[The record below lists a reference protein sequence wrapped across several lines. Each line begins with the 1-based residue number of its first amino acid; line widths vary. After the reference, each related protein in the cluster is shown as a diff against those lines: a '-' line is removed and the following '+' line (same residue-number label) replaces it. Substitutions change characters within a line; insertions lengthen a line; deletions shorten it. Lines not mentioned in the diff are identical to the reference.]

1 MASKLLQRFRP
12 STRKQQRG
20 PRPPEEPPE
29 IAELVD
35 DAEGLSVRLS
45 GTLSLSEDS
54 LGSEES
60 DGTDGRCIEELN
72 THSLLTQQLR
82 EMWAHAQDH
91 SMPIRLTFEVTE
103 ANVVRDNHA
112 KYVLYTI
119 YLLHSGQYDPSPAF
133 ITCRYSDLERL
144 RKSLRSH
151 YPDEMTSVSFP
162 HKRLHK
168 NFTAETIA
176 KRSRAFEQFLCYLS
190 SVPTLRQSPEFLG
203 FFYLHDMQKA
213 QHLTCTGL
221 YQLALPLWMNCWR
234 LQEKL
239 CPIGPSTH
247 RLLVLAGLV
256 VCHQEMDSLA
266 DAQAFSERAVVL
278 FRDAQE
284 QNVPFFISFLQAH
297 IQLSWRVGVDK
308 RSSEAALLRL
318 HEAGHTTHN
327 APTLK
332 EMLIRETNDITT

>member
-1 MASKLLQRFRP
+1 MASKLLRRFRP
-12 STRKQQRG
+12 STLRKQRG
-20 PRPPEEPPE
+20 PGPPEEPPE

-35 DAEGLSVRLS
+35 DTEGLSVRLS

-54 LGSEES
+54 LGSEDS
-60 DGTDGRCIEELN
+60 DGTDGRYIDEPN
-72 THSLLTQQLR
+72 THSFLTQQLR
-82 EMWAHAQDH
+82 EMWANTQDH
-91 SMPIRLTFEVTE
+91 SPPIRLTFEVTE
-103 ANVVRDNHA
+103 ANVVKDIHA
-112 KYVLYTI
+112 KYVMYTI
-119 YLLHSGQYDPSPAF
+119 YLVHSGQYDPSPAS
-133 ITCRYSDLERL
+133 ITCRYSDLECL
-144 RKSLRSH
+144 RKSLRSR
-151 YPDEMTSVSFP
+151 YPEEMSSVSFP

-176 KRSRAFEQFLCYLS
+176 KRSRAFEQFLCYVS
-190 SVPTLRQSPEFLG
+190 SVPTLRHSLEFLG
-203 FFYLHDMQKA
+203 FFYLRDMQKA

-239 CPIGPSTH
+239 CPFGPSTH

-278 FRDAQE
+278 LRDAQE
-284 QNVPFFISFLQAH
+284 QNVPFLISFLQAH

-308 RSSEAALLRL
+308 RNSEAALLRL
-318 HEAGHTTHN
+318 QEAGHATHG

-332 EMLIRETNDITT
+332 EMLIRETDKTT

>member
-1 MASKLLQRFRP
+1 MLQQSGEDFMKFRLHYGCRAASG
-12 STRKQQRG
+12 G
-20 PRPPEEPPE
+20 PAYPDMPRVFTNRSMS
-29 IAELVD
+29 IYLV
-35 DAEGLSVRLS
+35 E
-45 GTLSLSEDS
+45 TLSLYRINNLVCEYD
-54 LGSEES
+54 
-60 DGTDGRCIEELN
+60 T
-72 THSLLTQQLR
+72 
-82 EMWAHAQDH
+82 
-91 SMPIRLTFEVTE
+91 
-103 ANVVRDNHA
+103 
-112 KYVLYTI
+112 LYTI